1 VWERTQL
8 SDFYA
13 ELVILPLILVV
24 IAIHLWGMRANRRKA
39 RAWLKAHAPALQDEY
54 ALVGFGG
61 RRAPKLEEVESVG
74 LLKAEGSDQ
83 LVIPDEMMREQTA
96 NEFVTYATGRQNVA
110 FADVRIV
117 LAKRYNPLLVLGETA
132 AGFIFDSMV
141 PEKERMEITAY
152 AFDGREN
159 GLVPQQIRESEWKK
173 GVGKSE
179 YDGFVW
185 AVVNKDMMRRLR
197 EDRYDLSLTATKD
210 HPKLPP
216 WYTVMSESA
225 EVTEMMLTP
234 ELIKAVEQVG
244 DSLDA
249 LIISD
254 QPVDKPKKSVILD
267 ARLTMLHTSILT
279 DLPDSMTQSQ
289 RSASPLSFA
298 FPPVATPTTPSLSRF
313 SPTSFVS
320 PTSWSR
326 TRTSGPK

>member
-1 VWERTQL
+1 MWERTQL

-13 ELVILPLILVV
+13 ELFILPFILVV
-24 IAIHLWGMRANRRKA
+24 IAIHLWGVRANRRKA
-39 RAWLKAHAPALQDEY
+39 HAWLKAHAPALQAEY

-61 RRAPKLEEVESVG
+61 RRAPRLEEVESVG

-83 LVIPDEMMREQTA
+83 LVIPEEMMREQAA

-110 FADVRIV
+110 FVDVRIV

-132 AGFIFDSMV
+132 LGFVFDSMV
-141 PEKERMEITAY
+141 PEKERMEITVY
-152 AFDGREN
+152 AFDGKEN
-159 GLVPQQIRESEWKK
+159 GLVPPQIRESEGKK

-185 AVVNKDMMRRLR
+185 AIVNKDMMRRLR

-216 WYTVMSESA
+216 WYTVMSESP

-234 ELIKAVEQVG
+234 ELIKAVDQVG

-249 LIISD
+249 MIISD

-267 ARLTMLHTSILT
+267 ARLTTLHTSILT
-279 DLPDSMTQSQ
+279 YLPDSMTQSQ
-289 RSASPLSFA
+289 RSASPSLSVFL
-298 FPPVATPTTPSLSRF
+298 PVATPTTPSLSRF
-313 SPTSFVS
+313 LPTSFVS
-320 PTSWSR
+320 LTL
-326 TRTSGPK
+326 